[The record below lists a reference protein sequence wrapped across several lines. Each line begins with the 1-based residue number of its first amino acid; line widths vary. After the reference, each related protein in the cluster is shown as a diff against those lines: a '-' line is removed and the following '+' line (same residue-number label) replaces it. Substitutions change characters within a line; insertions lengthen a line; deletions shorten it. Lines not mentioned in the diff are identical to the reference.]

1 MWDIMLLWFWYA
13 FPWWIVR
20 LSIFL
25 YTLWLFVYFLWRNIC
40 SSLFSLFHFSNT
52 MTLTWALAGRLS
64 FWTAGTGT
72 GEPGGL
78 PSMRSHRVGHDWV
91 TSLSRIY
98 IYIYACVCIC
108 WRRKWQPTPVLFPG
122 EPLGQR
128 SLVCYSPWGRRVGQD
143 WATDTHTHTHVHMY
157 I

>member
-1 MWDIMLLWFWYA
+1 MWDVMLLWFWYA

-78 PSMRSHRVGHDWV
+78 PSVGSHRVDHDWSDLAAAAAAGDIHL
-91 TSLSRIY
+91 SLLWAPQDQMPCHLNLCNSS
-98 IYIYACVCIC
+98 
-108 WRRKWQPTPVLFPG
+108 P
-122 EPLGQR
+122 
-128 SLVCYSPWGRRVGQD
+128 SLNSWHKAVG
-143 WATDTHTHTHVHMY
+143 
-157 I
+157 